1 MNDYRFRPPVDAPR
15 VIVFNPAGFVS
26 FVILATNVVFWTV
39 VAAIFL
45 PA

>member
-1 MNDYRFRPPVDAPR
+1 MSDYRLRPAVDAPR
-15 VIVFNPAGFVS
+15 VIKINPAGFVS
-26 FVILATNVVFWTV
+26 LVILGTNVVFWTV